1 MTEEPANRDLS
12 TTVTALSLRGKL
24 LLFAAGLILIPGLCF
39 GLLAQHSGRVSLQRV
54 IGHQLAREAGH
65 TAERLVALLETER
78 QVLEGFA
85 RQDVMREVRVADIDK
100 RVSSALTTLRHGSAV
115 RLDYFVVDRDR
126 RVVAASNPRLL
137 GPLPAWA
144 ARFDQWRGPTM
155 IPGYPGMALLLATP
169 VPDPDGGAQ
178 SIGTLVGLYDWQ
190 GLTGALGRVRD
201 DLLRVGL
208 SVEAF
213 VTHGDGRI
221 LAATPSSPAADAPS
235 TTRWSD
241 ITGGDAHG
249 APDYVVDREAGLLV
263 GRATLGEGFPDW
275 RLLIVE
281 PLAEALAPARRLTTR
296 LTAALAITLAAA
308 LAVAAW
314 AAGRVAR
321 PLSELTH
328 AIRALARGEAASPRV
343 AVQTQDE
350 VGVLA
355 ATFNRM
361 AAELDRAQRD
371 LVEAA
376 KFAFAGELAAGVAHE
391 VRTSLGVL
399 RSSAQMLE
407 RSLPDAAESEGGEL
421 AQLIRAEVDRLG
433 RVVDDLLNLS
443 RPRALQLRDTP
454 LALPVFRAVEFI
466 DPQARAQGV
475 QVERLASDADPVA
488 RCDVELIYQVA
499 LNLLVNA
506 LQALDSGGR
515 ITAGILPQRD
525 GYVGFEIRDDGP
537 GIPEELRDKVLL
549 PFVTGREGGVGLGLT
564 FVQRVVHEHR
574 GRLSLETA
582 VGAGTCFR
590 VELPAAEG
598 QP

>member
-1 MTEEPANRDLS
+1 MTEEPADRDPA

-24 LLFAAGLILIPGLCF
+24 LLFAAGLILLPGLCF
-39 GLLAQHSGRVSLQRV
+39 GILAQYSGRVSLQRV

-65 TAERLVALLETER
+65 TAERLVAVLETER
-78 QVLEGFA
+78 EALEGFA

-100 RVSSALTTLRHGSAV
+100 RVSSALTTLRHGNAV
-115 RLDYFVVDRDR
+115 RLDYLVVDRDR
-126 RVVAASNPRLL
+126 RVVAASNPRLI

-144 ARFDQWRGPTM
+144 AGLDRWRGPTM
-155 IPGYPGMALLLATP
+155 IPGYPGMALLLATT

-178 SIGTLVGLYDWQ
+178 PIGTLVGLYDWQ
-190 GLTGALGRVRD
+190 GLTGVLRSVRE
-201 DLLRVGL
+201 DLLRAGL

-213 VTHGDGRI
+213 VTHADGTV
-221 LAATPSSPAADAPS
+221 LAATPSSTTAETPPAAV
-235 TTRWSD
+235 WSD
-241 ITGGDAHG
+241 NTGGDAREV
-249 APDYVVDREAGLLV
+249 PDYVVDPKGGLLV
-263 GRATLGEGFPDW
+263 GRAALGGAFPDW

-281 PLAEALAPARRLTTR
+281 PLAAALAPARRLTAR

-308 LAVAAW
+308 LGVAAW

-321 PLSELTH
+321 PLSELTR
-328 AIRALARGEAASPRV
+328 AIRALARGDAAAPRV

-355 ATFNRM
+355 ATFNHM

-407 RSLPDAAESEGGEL
+407 RSLPATAGSEGGEL

-443 RPRALQLRDTP
+443 RPRALQLRETP
-454 LALPVFRAVEFI
+454 IALPVLRAVEFI
-466 DPQARAQGV
+466 EPQARAQGV
-475 QVERLASDADPVA
+475 QVECPTAVADSVA
-488 RCDVELIYQVA
+488 RCDVELVYQVA

-506 LQALDSGGR
+506 LQALAGGGR
-515 ITAGILPQRD
+515 IAVRILPQRD
-525 GYVGFEIRDDGP
+525 HYVGFEVRDDGP

-564 FVQRVVHEHR
+564 FVQRVVHEHH

-582 VGAGTCFR
+582 GGAGTCFR

-598 QP
+598 QR